1 MAPEQMGTTGVDARA
16 DIWSLGVVLYELCTG
31 ESPFFGET
39 IPAICARVIGIDP
52 APPTAIVPELPAG
65 LEAVILRCL
74 QKKPELR
81 PGDIAELAAEL
92 AAFGSADAAEYANS
106 ARLVLGAR
114 TNPALAPRQSLP
126 IGLSATLAVL
136 GQGLGTPRPRRF
148 QPRVG
153 LVGAA
158 LAGAV
163 VLGGAF
169 TFRSGQAHEA
179 SMLAAPTSTA
189 PAVAPTFV
197 AAAPVAPSTPSLP
210 HASIVLPQ
218 PSAKPSLTRSPGSD
232 LTSNTAL
239 KRAVKGTHSA
249 WDPKSFGGR
258 L

>member
-1 MAPEQMGTTGVDARA
+1 
-16 DIWSLGVVLYELCTG
+16 VLYELCTG

-52 APPTAIVPELPAG
+52 APPTTIVPELPAG

-74 QKKPELR
+74 QKKAEHR
-81 PGDIAELAAEL
+81 PSDIAQLAAEL
-92 AAFGSADAAEYANS
+92 ADFGSADAAEYANS

-136 GQGLGTPRPRRF
+136 GQGLGTPRRRRF

-153 LVGAA
+153 FVGAA
-158 LAGAV
+158 LASAV

-179 SMLAAPTSTA
+179 SMLTAPTATVVA
-189 PAVAPTFV
+189 AAVASP
-197 AAAPVAPSTPSLP
+197 APVAPAAPSLP
-210 HASIVLPQ
+210 HPSIVVPPRPQ
-218 PSAKPSLTRSPGSD
+218 KASLARWPGND
-232 LTSNTAL
+232 LTSNATL
-239 KRAVKGTHSA
+239 KHVVKVSHNA